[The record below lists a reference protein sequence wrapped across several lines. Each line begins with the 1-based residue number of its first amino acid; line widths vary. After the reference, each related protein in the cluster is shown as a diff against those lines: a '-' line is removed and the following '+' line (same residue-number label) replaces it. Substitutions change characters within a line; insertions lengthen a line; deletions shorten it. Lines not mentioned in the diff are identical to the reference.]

1 MSMIYEGKVAWV
13 FPDHFDIDM
22 IIGMENTREH
32 DISKL
37 IPIAMS
43 MYEEDFAAKVSKGDF
58 LVAGRNFGY
67 GHAHRQCMETIRQI
81 GINTVIAE
89 SFAPG
94 FFRAEAGNGMALL
107 SVPGITG
114 KASRGDSLKIDFPAG
129 LVENKTTGETIQGD
143 RPGEVILDLVRLG
156 GNSGFLKEKL
166 AEEKPAE

>member
-1 MSMIYEGKVAWV
+1 MSMIYEGRVAWI
-13 FPDHFDIDM
+13 FPDHFDVDM
-22 IIGMENTREH
+22 IIGMENTRER

-43 MYEEDFAAKVSKGDF
+43 IYEEGFAEKVTKGDF

-94 FFRAEAGNGMALL
+94 FFRAEVGNGMALL
-107 SVPGITG
+107 SASGITE
-114 KASRGDSLKIDFPAG
+114 KTSRGDSLKVDFETG
-129 LVENKTTGETIQGD
+129 VVLNLTTGETIEGN

-166 AEEKPAE
+166 ALE

>member
-1 MSMIYEGKVAWV
+1 MDMVYEGRVAWV
-13 FPDHFDIDM
+13 FPDHFDVDL
-22 IIGMENTREH
+22 IIGMENTRES

-37 IPIAMS
+37 IPKAMG
-43 MYEEDFAAKVSKGDF
+43 MYEEGFAEKTAKGDI

-81 GINTVIAE
+81 GINTIVAE

-107 SVPGITG
+107 TAQDISRKV
-114 KASRGDSLKIDFPAG
+114 SRGDSLRVEFEAG
-129 LVENKTTGETIQGD
+129 IVQNLSTGEIIKGD
-143 RPGEVILDLVRLG
+143 RPGEVILELVRAG

-166 AEEKPAE
+166 ADPAFA